1 VPVYEKT
8 NPGLAYSLGFDHLL
22 DELRNATNPAS
33 GLPRELQ
40 LDIKALDRLSVPQA
54 VERVARIN
62 DWRAAQK
69 IEANAALANN
79 AATHVVKEYPHSDAT
94 PNPKGLRWVELKSHE
109 ALPDQLTSAMVNV
122 GPEWVG
128 KSIMEVNKAEP
139 LLQLTSIG
147 DRGELIGG
155 TNWDNTLEAETAAMA
170 RALKG
175 NKMERFEAAT
185 ESYRR
190 LLMAALTK
198 SDVLSARTAWLAY
211 YQKYLADKGIE
222 VSNWQQ
228 EADMVKEGDPVRRQ
242 ALAFAEVNADITQGS
257 SDPTKQAKLGQRS
270 PQAWANLLKAAFNPF
285 SSFTIGMRERI
296 INDASDLMFYGG
308 RQMYDTDGK
317 RTKEG
322 DRAATAGRSLAATL
336 ASNIMF
342 TVAKVY
348 IAKSLIALG
357 AEGIRAAFAAA
368 AGDDD
373 DDKQKGMAMMSLMMN
388 ILYTMRLMDADV
400 YRMFSTAYRDEK
412 KESKMSESKKLDAE
426 QEKAL
431 RNAKNAYTSIM
442 QSMLV
447 SGFSPFAENALVD
460 GVNWGSYMMQ
470 GAMGELPTTKSTGAP
485 MKYDYWVKQPEYPP
499 LYRYG
504 QGYHESNYGVFS
516 VILDRASELQEQAK
530 DAAGFGKASGP
541 SVESPDDA
549 KKRIEAMAKA
559 AAQ

>member
-1 VPVYEKT
+1 MP
-8 NPGLAYSLGFDHLL
+8 S
-22 DELRNATNPAS
+22 
-33 GLPRELQ
+33 
-40 LDIKALDRLSVPQA
+40 
-54 VERVARIN
+54 
-62 DWRAAQK
+62 
-69 IEANAALANN
+69 
-79 AATHVVKEYPHSDAT
+79 
-94 PNPKGLRWVELKSHE
+94 
-109 ALPDQLTSAMVNV
+109 
-122 GPEWVG
+122 
-128 KSIMEVNKAEP
+128 
-139 LLQLTSIG
+139 
-147 DRGELIGG
+147 
-155 TNWDNTLEAETAAMA
+155 
-170 RALKG
+170 
-175 NKMERFEAAT
+175 
-185 ESYRR
+185 
-190 LLMAALTK
+190 
-198 SDVLSARTAWLAY
+198 
-211 YQKYLADKGIE
+211 
-222 VSNWQQ
+222 
-228 EADMVKEGDPVRRQ
+228 
-242 ALAFAEVNADITQGS
+242 
-257 SDPTKQAKLGQRS
+257 
-270 PQAWANLLKAAFNPF
+270 
-285 SSFTIGMRERI
+285 
-296 INDASDLMFYGG
+296 
-308 RQMYDTDGK
+308 
-317 RTKEG
+317 
-322 DRAATAGRSLAATL
+322 
-336 ASNIMF
+336 
-342 TVAKVY
+342 
-348 IAKSLIALG
+348 
-357 AEGIRAAFAAA
+357 AAA